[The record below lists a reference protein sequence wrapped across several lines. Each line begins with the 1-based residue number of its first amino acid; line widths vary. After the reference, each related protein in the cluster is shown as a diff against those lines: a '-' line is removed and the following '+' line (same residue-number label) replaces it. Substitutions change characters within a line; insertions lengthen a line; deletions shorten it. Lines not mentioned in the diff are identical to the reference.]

1 MLLFPFRKIPGSDL
15 DSPCWCV
22 LSGHRG
28 HQGIDLGTVY
38 DNSNLQPA
46 QSNARL
52 LCSIC
57 WGKHIYVFMHGIQC
71 YSLFSVWRRG
81 NFVQY
86 CLLKKHYLVLLSP
99 YFLDVNN
106 KKIICVHLWMKKKI
120 RKPECSMLNIMQTHC
135 CYENIDI
142 ENLSSIFIVRFFFI
156 IW

>member
-1 MLLFPFRKIPGSDL
+1 MYS
-15 DSPCWCV
+15 CM
-22 LSGHRG
+22 
-28 HQGIDLGTVY
+28 VY
-38 DNSNLQPA
+38 NVIH
-46 QSNARL
+46 
-52 LCSIC
+52 C
-57 WGKHIYVFMHGIQC
+57 
-71 YSLFSVWRRG
+71 SLFSVWRRG

-142 ENLSSIFIVRFFFI
+142 ENFSSFFIVRFFLSYDREMYLQKYRFVI
-156 IW
+156 FNHGSLQQLYLWSIQRESQKRN